1 MAFPRTKFVWT
12 AALLI
17 CAVVPASAQG
27 TGSRPVVDA
36 LTCDAGSLNA
46 DSYGLTTRAQAHII
60 NQDRGSWWQGFDV
73 ASARADLG
81 NLNASATY
89 AAERAL
95 ELDPRNLLAH
105 GLLARQYVVL
115 GEDAALADRS
125 WQAVLNAGGAVV
137 WTSTL
142 YDVDA
147 RSYFLMAFDRA
158 ALRVY
163 RYGELAGPYETH
175 LGLPMFVGEER
186 ERFWRA
192 MAGCIDSQARP
203 EAVVPWSAVREI
215 KTGNWVLYFK
225 LTRPVTI
232 ASDRGKKKT
241 VSELKV
247 NLHGAMGTVEV
258 HATRDSRDPWN
269 VSLRTMGIG
278 PLAYQ
283 QRIRFTLVKFVDP
296 TGRIGL
302 PKASRSAGW

>member
-1 MAFPRTKFVWT
+1 MASPRSKFVWT
-12 AALLI
+12 ATLLI
-17 CAVVPASAQG
+17 CAVVPGSAQG
-27 TGSRPVVDA
+27 TGSQPVVDA
-36 LTCDAGSLNA
+36 LTCDARSLNA
-46 DSYGLTTRAQAHII
+46 DSYRLTTRAQAHII
-60 NQDRGSWWQGFDV
+60 NQDRGSWWQGFDI
-73 ASARADLG
+73 ANARADLG
-81 NLNASATY
+81 DLNASTAD

-125 WQAVLNAGGAVV
+125 WQAVLDAGGAVV

-147 RSYFLMAFDRA
+147 RSYFLMAFDRV

-163 RYGELAGPYETH
+163 RYGELAGPFETH
-175 LGLPMFVGEER
+175 LGLPTFVGEER

-192 MAGCIDSQARP
+192 MAGCVDSQARP

-215 KTGNWVLYFK
+215 KAGHWVLYFK

-232 ASDRGKKKT
+232 ASDRGRKKT

-258 HATRDSRDPWN
+258 HATRDSRDPSN
-269 VSLRTMGIG
+269 VSVRTMGIG

-283 QRIRFTLVKFVDP
+283 QRIRFTLAKFVDP
-296 TGRIGL
+296 AGRIGL